1 MNLSISRKLFLGY
14 LCMALLTVLSSVYA
28 VISLQKLNLVADD
41 IANRNFATVEIAK
54 SMMDTLLAQENAEK
68 KYLILKDPSLEQIYW
83 LRNSEF
89 KTSLEKLKKL
99 NAGHHD
105 DKILDNLALLSDRY
119 GGFFFQEINL
129 IKERRFQ
136 EAMAVSDS
144 DSRVTIEQIALQVKE
159 IQKSTEN
166 AISHK
171 MVIISK
177 QSSNATFMTL
187 GVGLLS
193 LVLGIT
199 LAL

>member
-41 IANRNFATVEIAK
+41 IASRNFATVEIAK

-105 DKILDNLALLSDRY
+105 DKILDNLTLLSGRY

-159 IQKSTEN
+159 IQNNKYAWS
-166 AISHK
+166 
-171 MVIISK
+171 M
-177 QSSNATFMTL
+177 
-187 GVGLLS
+187 
-193 LVLGIT
+193 
-199 LAL
+199 